1 MYMKSSLTQVE
12 ELIGRSF
19 ENYDQMYSAIQRFA
33 SQSAT
38 DRDQLNQYVNEH
50 AAEPEADKALKMAV
64 AAYIL
69 GRPEQ
74 VVQILKTG
82 PESKDKRW
90 LLAQGYKGLREYQKA
105 LADLDRAKSRGW
117 SEVEILAQMV
127 EIHRLMG
134 DSKTA
139 NTELAQLK
147 KMAGDSAQYYFQAAG
162 VAEADGN
169 IELAL
174 DFLQQAVDKDPA
186 CLPALFRLAFLLDL
200 NGEEDKAVELYRE
213 CLKQN
218 PIHVNAMMNLAILF
232 EDVGKYEQAENL
244 LSRILDVYPNH
255 PRARLFMKDVESSL
269 YMFYDEEF
277 ERKRDKF
284 QQVLDMPISD
294 FELSVRSRNCLKK
307 MGIRTLG
314 DLTRITEAE
323 LLSYKNFG
331 ETSLNEIKAILTS
344 KGLRLGQAVE
354 DKASKKAAAILPG
367 GEEVK
372 SVADQAMLS
381 KLIDDLQ
388 FSVRSRKCLQRLNVN
403 TVGELISYS
412 ESELM
417 SVKNFG
423 SISLKE
429 VKEKL
434 TEMGMSLRESEK

>member
-1 MYMKSSLTQVE
+1 MKSAIASVD
-12 ELIGRSF
+12 ELMAKEFANFDDLLNAMR
-19 ENYDQMYSAIQRFA
+19 DFA
-33 SQSAT
+33 SESAGNCE
-38 DRDQLNQYVNEH
+38 QLRVYLEGQ
-50 AAEPEADKALKMAV
+50 PEAPEGKVAIKVAMMAKLFEQYDRMVKALKNASE
-64 AAYIL
+64 
-69 GRPEQ
+69 GKEKQ
-74 VVQILKTG
+74 
-82 PESKDKRW
+82 W
-90 LLAQGYKGLREYQKA
+90 LLGAGYKGKRDYAGAIAAVEK
-105 LADLDRAKSRGW
+105 AKSKGW
-117 SEVEILAQMV
+117 DEVLAVAELV
-127 EIHRLMG
+127 ELNRLAG
-134 DSKTA
+134 KLDVAAKLLG
-139 NTELAQLK
+139 ELKAK
-147 KMAGDSAQYYFQAAG
+147 AGDSVYYEYQAG
-162 VAEADGN
+162 ELAEANGDAEG
-169 IELAL
+169 AL
-174 DFLQQAVDKDPA
+174 DHLQKAVEKGTGYQ
-186 CLPALFRLAFLLDL
+186 PALFRYAFLLDM
-200 NGEEDKAVELYRE
+200 NGEEDKAVPLYIE
-213 CLKQN
+213 CLKVN
-218 PIHVNAMMNLAILF
+218 PVYVNALINLSVLY
-232 EDVGKYEQAENL
+232 EDVGKYELSKEL
-244 LSRILDVYPNH
+244 LDRVAAVYPNH
-255 PRARLFMKDVESSL
+255 PRAKLFLKDVDSSL
-269 YMFYDEEF
+269 NMFYDEEY

>member
-1 MYMKSSLTQVE
+1 MKSSLTQVE

-74 VVQILKTG
+74 VVQILKAG

-105 LADLDRAKSRGW
+105 LADLERAKSRGW
-117 SEVEILAQMV
+117 NEVEILAQMV

-134 DSKTA
+134 DTKTA

-147 KMAGDSAQYYFQAAG
+147 KMAGDSAHYYFQAAG
-162 VAEADGN
+162 VAKADGN

-174 DFLQQAVDKDPA
+174 DFLQQTVDKDPA

-307 MGIRTLG
+307 MGIKTLG
-314 DLTRITEAE
+314 DLTRISEAE

-331 ETSLNEIKAILTS
+331 ETSLNEIKAIMTS

-367 GEEVK
+367 SGP
-372 SVADQAMLS
+372 SLPAGADQALMN
-381 KLIDDLQ
+381 KTIDELQ
-388 FSVRSRKCLQRLNVN
+388 FSVRSKKCLQKLNVN
-403 TVGELISYS
+403 TLGELMSYS
-412 ESELM
+412 ESQLM

-423 SISLKE
+423 SVSLKE

-434 TEMGMSLRESEK
+434 TSMGLSLRQPEL

>member
-1 MYMKSSLTQVE
+1 MKSTLTQVE
-12 ELIGRSF
+12 ELIGSSF
-19 ENYDQMYSAIQRFA
+19 ENYEQMYSAIQKFA

-38 DRDQLNQYVNEH
+38 DRDQLSQYVNEH
-50 AAEPEADKALKMAV
+50 AAEPEADKALKLAMSAF
-64 AAYIL
+64 IL
-69 GRPEQ
+69 GRTEQ
-74 VVQILKTG
+74 VIQILKAG
-82 PESKDKRW
+82 PESKEKRW
-90 LLAQGYKGLREYQKA
+90 LMALAYKAQREYQKA
-105 LADLDRAKSRGW
+105 LADLERAKTRGW
-117 SEVEILAQMV
+117 NEGEILAELV

-134 DSKTA
+134 DMKA
-139 NTELAQLK
+139 AHTELNHLK
-147 KMAGDSAQYYFQAAG
+147 KMAGDSALYFFQLAG
-162 VAEADGN
+162 VAEAEGN
-169 IELAL
+169 IEQAL
-174 DFLQQAVDKDPA
+174 DFLQQAVDKEPGF
-186 CLPALFRLAFLLDL
+186 LSALFRLAFLLDL

-213 CLKQN
+213 CLKYN

-232 EDVGKYEQAENL
+232 EDVGKYEQSENL
-244 LSRILDVYPNH
+244 LSRILEVYPNH

-307 MGIRTLG
+307 MGIKTLG

-331 ETSLNEIKAILTS
+331 ETSLNEIKAIMTS

-367 GEEVK
+367 NGP
-372 SVADQAMLS
+372 SLPSGADQALMAKS
-381 KLIDDLQ
+381 IEELQ
-388 FSVRSRKCLQRLNVN
+388 FSVRSKKCLQKLNVM
-403 TVGELISYS
+403 TLGELMNYT
-412 ESELM
+412 ESQLM

-423 SISLKE
+423 SVSLKE

-434 TEMGMSLRESEK
+434 TSMGLTLRQPEL